1 LRAGAAAAAARRGAA
16 GLALAALGRGASLAA
31 RSAGAIALGAG
42 VFTFA
47 GALALGAGS
56 AWAAQLEPG
65 KGLVKPPR
73 QDFVA
78 PPAGSY
84 TLPVIQQAAD
94 GWVFDGNWRPRRLS
108 TYTHGALTL
117 LSFIYTYCTD
127 PIGCP
132 LAYRTFVDL
141 RERVLAD
148 PLLRGRVRFVSL
160 SFDPSH
166 DTPQAMRDYGGQF
179 ASSNELPWAFLTTY
193 SVRFLKPIVEGFGQD
208 VDIELDAQGRP
219 TRTLTHMLK
228 LFLIDERGQ
237 VREIYSV
244 AFLHLD
250 AMLNDLRTLALES
263 PPPSL
268 ARRAPP

>member
-1 LRAGAAAAAARRGAA
+1 LRRGAA
-16 GLALAALGRGASLAA
+16 GLALAVLT
-31 RSAGAIALGAG
+31 AGAAQ
-42 VFTFA
+42 
-47 GALALGAGS
+47 
-56 AWAAQLEPG
+56 AAQLEPG
-65 KGLVKPPR
+65 KGLATRPR
-73 QDFVA
+73 QEFVA
-78 PPAGSY
+78 PAAGSY

-132 LAYRTFVDL
+132 LAYQTFADL

-148 PLLRGRVRFVSL
+148 PLLRGRVRLVSL
-160 SFDPSH
+160 SFDPTH
-166 DTPQAMRDYGGQF
+166 DTPQAMRDYGGKFGQ
-179 ASSNELPWAFLTTY
+179 SSELPWAFLTTY
-193 SVRFLKPIVEGFGQD
+193 SVRYLKPIVDGFGQD
-208 VDIELDAQGRP
+208 VDVELDAQGRP

-237 VREIYSV
+237 VREIYSA

-250 AMLNDLRTLALES
+250 VMLNDLRTLALES
-263 PPPSL
+263 P
-268 ARRAPP
+268 AAAAKDRRTP